1 MGVFFFFLTPCK
13 SEQVKTRRVR
23 KLGKWVQE
31 RGSDVPRESPQTPR
45 QSCPQL
51 LLPGL
56 YLPLVTPLCDLSSTF
71 LLAFS
76 LHLVFMTLFL
86 CLEASL
92 NATLSSEENAD
103 CQATLHG
110 PCCSP
115 LLQPAFPALSFF
127 KLEHNCFRRVTLVSA
142 VQRASAI
149 ASVICT
155 QLP

>member
-1 MGVFFFFLTPCK
+1 MFFFFLILCK
-13 SEQVKTRRVR
+13 SKQVKTRRVR

-31 RGSDVPRESPQTPR
+31 RGSDVSRESPETPR

-56 YLPLVTPLCDLSSTF
+56 YLPLTPLCDLSSTF

-76 LHLVFMTLFL
+76 PHLVSMTLFL

-103 CQATLHG
+103 CQATLQG

-115 LLQPAFPALSFF
+115 LLQPASPVLSFF
-127 KLEHNCFRRVTLVSA
+127 KLEHTRSFLRHNGRWLSPLSFARSCPS
-142 VQRASAI
+142 
-149 ASVICT
+149 
-155 QLP
+155 

>member
-1 MGVFFFFLTPCK
+1 MCVFFLIRCK

-31 RGSDVPRESPQTPR
+31 RGSDVSRESPQTPC

-56 YLPLVTPLCDLSSTF
+56 YLPLATPLCDLSSTF

-76 LHLVFMTLFL
+76 LPLVFMTPLL

-92 NATLSSEENAD
+92 NATLSAEENAD
-103 CQATLHG
+103 CQATLQG
-110 PCCSP
+110 PCCSAR
-115 LLQPAFPALSFF
+115 LQPAFPALSFF
-127 KLEHNCFRRVTLVSA
+127 KLEHNCFRRVTLFPAVQWASA
-142 VQRASAI
+142 VTSD
-149 ASVICT
+149 VCT